1 MKATIKYIIAIM
13 FIFFVLVSMTLSI
26 IFSYLMLSNTSI
38 IKSNEYIY
46 LFIMIMQIIF
56 TLSWFLNSFDTWV
69 YRWLTFKN
77 RLKDK

>member
-26 IFSYLMLSNTSI
+26 IFSYLMLCNIST
-38 IKSNEYIY
+38 IKSNECVY

-56 TLSWFLNSFDTWV
+56 TLSWLIDIPNTWV
-69 YRWLTFKN
+69 DRWLIIK
-77 RLKDK
+77 KQ

>member
-26 IFSYLMLSNTSI
+26 IFSYLMLSNVSI

-46 LFIMIMQIIF
+46 LFIMITHIILI
-56 TLSWFLNSFDTWV
+56 LSWLLNLSGTWV
-69 YRWLTFKN
+69 DCWLTYK
-77 RLKDK
+77 K